1 MSIALPPPGEAR
13 SRVRPGERVLD
24 LVERP
29 LGDLEPAYRQHF
41 LQADVE
47 QAILGMSMMA
57 IPMVL
62 FAFCDYLL
70 VGASQMLALLTFVR
84 LLFLALSLGA
94 IWRLRRASTA
104 QEYDRAINIWAVLA
118 IVTAFTLNAIR
129 PPSYTLQLGIQTLA
143 LMTIYLVIPSRLSTR
158 LTMAAIV
165 LVMVAAMQLS
175 GRRQVDLATTTLIWS
190 TVSLTILIGLTLS
203 ARFQSSRRR
212 QFLDRLEIERTR
224 DELHAIASTDAL
236 TGLLSRRRL
245 LELAEQDLGRALRYQ
260 RRLSLIAIDLDHFKQ
275 VNDRYGHSA
284 GDGVLIAVADVL
296 REQARQHDLVG
307 RMGGEEFAIVLPETG
322 LEAAHALAQRIRER
336 VSELLPVVDGVA
348 IPVTISLGVAEA
360 SPGDG
365 TIQEPLKRADR
376 ALYRAKD
383 NGRDR
388 VAAA

>member
-1 MSIALPPPGEAR
+1 
-13 SRVRPGERVLD
+13 
-24 LVERP
+24 
-29 LGDLEPAYRQHF
+29 
-41 LQADVE
+41 
-47 QAILGMSMMA
+47 
-57 IPMVL
+57 
-62 FAFCDYLL
+62 
-70 VGASQMLALLTFVR
+70 
-84 LLFLALSLGA
+84 
-94 IWRLRRASTA
+94 
-104 QEYDRAINIWAVLA
+104 
-118 IVTAFTLNAIR
+118 
-129 PPSYTLQLGIQTLA
+129 
-143 LMTIYLVIPSRLSTR
+143 
-158 LTMAAIV
+158 
-165 LVMVAAMQLS
+165 
-175 GRRQVDLATTTLIWS
+175 
-190 TVSLTILIGLTLS
+190 
-203 ARFQSSRRR
+203 
-212 QFLDRLEIERTR
+212 
-224 DELHAIASTDAL
+224 
-236 TGLLSRRRL
+236 
-245 LELAEQDLGRALRYQ
+245 
-260 RRLSLIAIDLDHFKQ
+260 